1 MKKLLLFLLFTL
13 MIQSVYS
20 QCMLYPLSLQ
30 DRVNNSDAV
39 IEAKAIQQNS
49 FWNNS
54 NDFIYTATTL
64 EVHAVYKGNINNSFV
79 TLITE
84 GGTVGNIK
92 IVAEPELQIHSGET
106 GIFFLKPAGNY
117 SVVKLKDA
125 FEGYASSQS
134 LIRFD
139 FQQNKA
145 SDPFQQYSD
154 INSIRNQIEN
164 LTGNV
169 QRKVALSQPLPSSGN
184 KMLVPPTIGA
194 IAPGTTTAG
203 TFSTITIS
211 GSNFGASYVSG
222 ISNVEFPDAN
232 NGGAGYISAPANHIV
247 SWNNTQ
253 IQVWVPTQGGSG
265 NIRVT
270 NNLGETTTSAIA
282 ITVNYNETNVVS
294 GGNY

>member
-169 QRKVALSQPLPSSGN
+169 QRKVALSQPLPSSG
-184 KMLVPPTIGA
+184 K
-194 IAPGTTTAG
+194 
-203 TFSTITIS
+203 
-211 GSNFGASYVSG
+211 
-222 ISNVEFPDAN
+222 
-232 NGGAGYISAPANHIV
+232 
-247 SWNNTQ
+247 
-253 IQVWVPTQGGSG
+253 
-265 NIRVT
+265 
-270 NNLGETTTSAIA
+270 
-282 ITVNYNETNVVS
+282 
-294 GGNY
+294 